1 MTSIEFI
8 PLLSFAVSLLLVWGI
23 VMRPT
28 PQLPIDIPN
37 ERSLHKKPVPRG
49 GGLGIIA
56 GSISAAALIAYPL
69 HAAFWISA
77 IMVIAVSLA
86 DDFRP
91 LPARLRLAVHLCAA
105 AIFCFAV
112 LLKSHGPG
120 ITAISILAMGWMANL
135 YNFMDGSDG
144 LAGGMAVLGFAF
156 LAFAA
161 WMAGD
166 LPFAL
171 LNVSI
176 SAAGFAFLLFNF
188 HPARIFMGDVGSVTL
203 GFFAAAFGLSGW
215 IEGLWPWWFPVL
227 VFSPFIVDSSL
238 TLAKRFLTGAPVS
251 QAHRDHYYQKLVRMG
266 LGHRNTALA
275 EYALMIISGFAA
287 LAAMNSTGTVQLLF
301 LLLLATL
308 YATLILLVE
317 IRWKKSHA
325 PAES

>member
-8 PLLSFAVSLLLVWGI
+8 PLLSFAVSLILVWGI
-23 VMRPT
+23 VIRPT
-28 PQLPIDIPN
+28 QQLPVDIPN

-49 GGLGIIA
+49 GGLGIVA
-56 GSISAAALIAYPL
+56 GSICSAALIAYPL

-120 ITAISILAMGWMANL
+120 ITAVSILAMGWMANL

-171 LNVSI
+171 LNVSVTT
-176 SAAGFAFLLFNF
+176 AGIAFLLFNF

-215 IEGLWPWWFPVL
+215 INNLWPWWFPVL

-238 TLAKRFLTGAPVS
+238 TLAKRFLAGAPVS

-287 LAAMNSTGTVQLLF
+287 LAAMNSTGTVQLLW
-301 LLLLATL
+301 LLLLASL
-308 YATLILLVE
+308 YAILILLVE

-325 PAES
+325 SAES